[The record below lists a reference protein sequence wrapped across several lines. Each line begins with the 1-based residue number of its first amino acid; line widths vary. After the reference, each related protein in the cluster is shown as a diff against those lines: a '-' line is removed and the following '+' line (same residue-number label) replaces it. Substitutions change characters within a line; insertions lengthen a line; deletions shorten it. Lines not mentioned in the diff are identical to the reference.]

1 VVDRVPMA
9 DKLVWASVMRPSIPL
24 VYLDLNHLIYLAKAK
39 VGHDNTPDGYKELL
53 AAATS
58 AARDGRALFP
68 LSGQH
73 VFEISAIKDPKQRAN
88 IADVIESLS
97 GYVYLLGRPEI
108 ARLEIKAGIESILEE
123 PPGLTLV
130 SLIGSS
136 FGWAFGMRGGMRIVD
151 TDGNNASNAARRS
164 MGVDEYEAFMSYANY
179 SIERDMIAGPSDEE
193 IPALRAAGYRPEIT
207 RAGQESRLD
216 FEKELSRLLINEPKW
231 RRGRL
236 RDVVSGREIS
246 HEWLDAIT
254 EISDHRAR
262 RGHPPFEVPID
273 QMQRFF
279 AAMPHTQVAISM
291 KTHYHRNPTHKWTTN
306 DIVDIDAMSVAY
318 AYCEVVYT
326 DKAAR
331 SALADSRELR
341 VFNTYLPR
349 TPWQLIKWLS
359 MQPRRKASTI
369 LVPHPPSL
377 TN

>member
-1 VVDRVPMA
+1 MA
-9 DKLVWASVMRPSIPL
+9 GKLVWAPVMRPSIPL
-24 VYLDLNHLIYLAKAK
+24 VYLDLNHLIYLAKANA
-39 VGHDNTPDGYKELL
+39 GHSNAPDGYKELL
-53 AAATS
+53 TAATS
-58 AARDGRALFP
+58 AARDGRVLFP
-68 LSGQH
+68 LSGEH

-88 IADVIESLS
+88 IADIIESLS
-97 GYVYLLGRPEI
+97 GYTYLLGRTEI
-108 ARLEIKAGIESILEE
+108 ARLEIEAGIESILEE
-123 PPGLTLV
+123 PPGLTLA

-151 TDGNNASNAARRS
+151 TGGNNASNVARRR
-164 MGVDEYEAFMSYANY
+164 MGADEYEAFMSYANY
-179 SIERDMIAGPSDEE
+179 SVERGMIAGPSDEE
-193 IPALRAAGYRPEIT
+193 IPALRAAGYRPEVA

-216 FEKELSRLLINEPKW
+216 FERNLFQLLENEPKW

-254 EISDHRAR
+254 EISDQRIR
-262 RGHPPFEVPID
+262 SGRPPLEVPID
-273 QMQRFF
+273 HMKRFF

-349 TPWQLIKWLS
+349 TPWQLIKWLDR
-359 MQPRRKASTI
+359 QPQRKASTI
-369 LVPHPPSL
+369 LVPHPPNL